1 MPIHPMDLLLPPACP
16 KPSLL
21 VRKGLLAREE
31 HPRTACN
38 ALAGGSV
45 QVSANSWPGR
55 PGVQEPRPG
64 REGLTTQ
71 EPKTPLSKRGVL
83 LKVNPS
89 AVVCRC

>member
-1 MPIHPMDLLLPPACP
+1 MLIHPMDLPLPAACP
-16 KPSLL
+16 KLSLL
-21 VRKGLLAREE
+21 VRKGLLDREE
-31 HPRTACN
+31 DPRRAPN
-38 ALAGGSV
+38 ALADGSV

-55 PGVQEPRPG
+55 PGLQEPRPG

-89 AVVCRC
+89 AVVCGC